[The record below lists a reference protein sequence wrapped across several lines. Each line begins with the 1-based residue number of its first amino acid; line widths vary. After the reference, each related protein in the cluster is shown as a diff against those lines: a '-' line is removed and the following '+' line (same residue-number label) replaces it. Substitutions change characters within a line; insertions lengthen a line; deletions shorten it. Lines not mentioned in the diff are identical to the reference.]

1 MIAGTRSHE
10 PWFARYFHGPNDG
23 KVSVQ
28 SARLDGMT
36 DFITVDAS
44 HTFMM
49 NSPKVRDQVAAF
61 LADGRFRR

>member
-1 MIAGTRSHE
+1 
-10 PWFARYFHGPNDG
+10 
-23 KVSVQ
+23 
-28 SARLDGMT
+28 MT

-49 NSPKVRDQVAAF
+49 NSPTVRDQVAAF

>member
-1 MIAGTRSHE
+1 MPVMRS
-10 PWFARYFHGPNDG
+10 WFVRYFRGPNDG

-28 SARLDGMT
+28 SAQMDSMS

-49 NSPKVRDQVAAF
+49 NSPQVQDQVAAF